1 VRSLKGFRRVSLQ
14 PGESRTVTFRLGPDA
29 FSLYDRQMRKI
40 VEPGSFSI
48 FVGTDSD
55 AALAAR
61 VDVTGDTL
69 VLAPPP
75 PRFH

>member
-1 VRSLKGFRRVSLQ
+1 
-14 PGESRTVTFRLGPDA
+14 VTFRLGPDA

-48 FVGTDSD
+48 FAGTDSG
-55 AALAAR
+55 AALTTR
-61 VDVTGDTL
+61 VEVTGDTV